1 MSVKNTLLWFFVA
14 AVLFAFIF
22 SYQRHAHLPAKGP
35 GKVLPELRADAVTSI
50 LIRPAGP
57 AQLQIRADRTNGTW
71 QLIQPLPYPAQAEK
85 VTNLL
90 AFLERL
96 TPALYISGSEL
107 KNHTNVD
114 QEFGFAE
121 PQATV
126 VVQQGIFR
134 PRLLVGA
141 LTSPGDQV
149 FVQVEGDLGAYV
161 VDAELLKYLP
171 RSAGDWRD
179 TTLIDLAGLSLDR
192 IAVTNNAKGD
202 AGGAGL
208 PASSSTFVLQ
218 RDSTNS
224 LWRMVWPLDARAN
237 GARIDESLDKLQKLR
252 IRQFVSDDLK
262 PDLEPLGLSP
272 PELELSFANG
282 TNVLAGLQF
291 GRSPTNDFSRV
302 FARRAGQTG
311 IFTVD
316 KNLLLTWCAFLN
328 DFRDPLLLS
337 FTNPVETVEI
347 VNGEQR
353 SSVQRQPDGTWTIL
367 PGDLPA
373 DPVSV
378 PGLLS
383 GLANLQILK
392 FVNDVVNPA
401 DLPQYDLA
409 PPLRRLIIKSAST
422 GSSTNAL
429 LAEVDFG
436 LGTNLQDKVFAKRS
450 DESFVYAIATN
461 DFMRLPFASWQLRD
475 RTICH
480 FSEKDVAGVSIRQQG
495 KTSRMIHKG
504 PLSWSFA
511 PGSQGIINDGAIEET
526 IRGVTQTA
534 AIAWVARGEQNRA
547 AYGFT
552 EDGYHLTLELKTGGQ
567 FEFEFG
573 GEAPSGDIYA
583 AVTLDGQLWI
593 LEFPWMLYRDVSS
606 YLPLASRR

>member
-1 MSVKNTLLWFFVA
+1 
-14 AVLFAFIF
+14 
-22 SYQRHAHLPAKGP
+22 
-35 GKVLPELRADAVTSI
+35 
-50 LIRPAGP
+50 
-57 AQLQIRADRTNGTW
+57 
-71 QLIQPLPYPAQAEK
+71 
-85 VTNLL
+85 
-90 AFLERL
+90 
-96 TPALYISGSEL
+96 
-107 KNHTNVD
+107 
-114 QEFGFAE
+114 
-121 PQATV
+121 
-126 VVQQGIFR
+126 
-134 PRLLVGA
+134 
-141 LTSPGDQV
+141 
-149 FVQVEGDLGAYV
+149 
-161 VDAELLKYLP
+161 
-171 RSAGDWRD
+171 
-179 TTLIDLAGLSLDR
+179 
-192 IAVTNNAKGD
+192 
-202 AGGAGL
+202 
-208 PASSSTFVLQ
+208 
-218 RDSTNS
+218 
-224 LWRMVWPLDARAN
+224 MVWPLDARAN
-237 GARIDESLDKLQKLR
+237 GARIDESLNKLQKLR

-272 PELELSFANG
+272 PELELGFANG
-282 TNVLAGLQF
+282 TNALAGLQF

-302 FARRAGQTG
+302 YARRAGQTG

-373 DPVSV
+373 DPVSM

-401 DLPQYDLA
+401 DLPQYGLA
-409 PPLRRLIIKSAST
+409 PPLRRLIIKSTCPASA
-422 GSSTNAL
+422 GGSTNAL

-461 DFMRLPFASWQLRD
+461 DFMRLPDASWQLRD

-480 FSEKDVAGVSIRQQG
+480 FSEKDVTGVSIRQQG
-495 KTSRMIHKG
+495 KVSRMIHKG

-511 PGSQGIINDGAIEET
+511 PGSQGIINDAAIEET

-552 EDGYHLTLELKTGGQ
+552 ADGYHLTLELRTGGQ

-583 AVTLDGQLWI
+583 AVTLDGQLWV

-606 YLPLASRR
+606 YLPLSSHR